1 MTKRILVCE
10 DEDAI
15 REFVVINLRRAGY
28 DVVDVPNGEEAL
40 RVYEESRGEFG
51 LALLDIMMPGIDG
64 FTVCKRLREK
74 DQSIGIIMLSAKS
87 QEMDKVNGL
96 MLGADD
102 YVTKPFLPLE
112 LVARIKSQLRRY
124 KKYNPSH
131 TGEGEQELLSHLGL
145 VLNGKTH
152 ECTLNGKALVLTPT
166 EFAILR
172 ILLENRGRVIG
183 AEELFH
189 AIWQDEYY
197 SKSNNTI
204 PVHIRHLR
212 EKLNDTLNKPKY
224 IKTIWGVGYKIE
236 ES

>member
-10 DEDAI
+10 DEDTI

-102 YVTKPFLPLE
+102 YVTKPFYPNE
-112 LVARIKSQLRRY
+112 LTARIRTALRHSRSGAPSQIYRALNLEINFDRR
-124 KKYNPSH
+124 SIH
-131 TGEGEQELLSHLGL
+131 
-145 VLNGKTH
+145 LNGVQIHLTQI
-152 ECTLNGKALVLTPT
+152 EYQLLTLLAENAGRVLTYT
-166 EFAILR
+166 AILR
-172 ILLENRGRVIG
+172 HIWGPY
-183 AEELFH
+183 AEE
-189 AIWQDEYY
+189 
-197 SKSNNTI
+197 NNQI
-204 PVHIRHLR
+204 LRVNMANIRR
-212 EKLNDTLNKPKY
+212 KIEKNPAQPQYVFTEV
-224 IKTIWGVGYKIE
+224 GVGYRIRE
-236 ES
+236 NENG